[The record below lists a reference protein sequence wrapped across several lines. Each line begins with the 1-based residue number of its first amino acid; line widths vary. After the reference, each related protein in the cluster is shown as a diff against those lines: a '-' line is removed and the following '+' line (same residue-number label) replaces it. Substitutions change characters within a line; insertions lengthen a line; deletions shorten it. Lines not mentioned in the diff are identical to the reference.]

1 MPQRLGDSRPGRTAD
16 SLEAVLHLAQLGHD
30 GDGVSLAG
38 SLLDLRVLIAPVSQP
53 TRSDST
59 RASYLRPHEH
69 IVLLLVADGE
79 LALRLGVVLRK
90 GRQGLDRLARE
101 DRHAKLGVGRG
112 VLVARLERGQ
122 HGKSKHAYLP
132 SLTKTRVSS
141 GRAPNVTFSALCI
154 SSPLPSKNLPQP
166 AEGQKLLV

>member
-1 MPQRLGDSRPGRTAD
+1 MSASRRDHTARG
-16 SLEAVLHLAQLGHD
+16 Q
-30 GDGVSLAG
+30 
-38 SLLDLRVLIAPVSQP
+38 
-53 TRSDST
+53 
-59 RASYLRPHEH
+59 SYLRPHEH

-101 DRHAKLGVGRG
+101 DRYAKLGVGRG
-112 VLVARLERGQ
+112 VLVARLERV
-122 HGKSKHAYLP
+122 SKTARGRIYFLP
-132 SLTKTRVSS
+132 LTKTRVSS

-166 AEGQKLLV
+166 AQGQKLLV